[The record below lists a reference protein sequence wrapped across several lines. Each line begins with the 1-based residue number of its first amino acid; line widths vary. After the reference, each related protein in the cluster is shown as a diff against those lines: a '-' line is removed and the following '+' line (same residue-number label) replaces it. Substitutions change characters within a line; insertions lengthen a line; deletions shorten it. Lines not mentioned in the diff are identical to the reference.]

1 MYRALLA
8 QEDLIRELSC
18 SISLISYGGC
28 WMGVKLSMNYRLNRS
43 QFLLLH
49 CIRCSMQSV
58 GVNDEEC
65 SNRRPKSNVRP
76 PKRWSCR
83 RSSLIYRRENNTDK
97 IPLPS
102 SLLSSCETAKVEPRL
117 HFSTRFSADSVFL
130 VVAQWPS
137 YDAAAS
143 RPRSS
148 SMSTTAGGV
157 CLRLLLARLGCNQ
170 VGSASICTV
179 RNMHILL
186 HLL

>member
-1 MYRALLA
+1 MLDGCQIVNVLPFESKPNSAL
-8 QEDLIRELSC
+8 ELH
-18 SISLISYGGC
+18 
-28 WMGVKLSMNYRLNRS
+28 K
-43 QFLLLH
+43 
-49 CIRCSMQSV
+49 MQYAV

-65 SNRRPKSNVRP
+65 SNRRPKSNGRP
-76 PKRWSCR
+76 PVRGSCR
-83 RSSLIYRRENNTDK
+83 RSSLIYRSENNTDK
-97 IPLPS
+97 IPF
-102 SLLSSCETAKVEPRL
+102 LLSSCETAKVEPRL
-117 HFSTRFSADSVFL
+117 HFSTRFSADSVFI

>member
-1 MYRALLA
+1 MLDGCQIVNVLPFESKPIFALA
-8 QEDLIRELSC
+8 
-18 SISLISYGGC
+18 
-28 WMGVKLSMNYRLNRS
+28 
-43 QFLLLH
+43 LH
-49 CIRCSMQSV
+49 KMQSV

-65 SNRRPKSNVRP
+65 SNRRPKSNGRP
-76 PKRWSCR
+76 PVRGSCR
-83 RSSLIYRRENNTDK
+83 RSSLIYRSENNTDK
-97 IPLPS
+97 IPF
-102 SLLSSCETAKVEPRL
+102 LLSSCETAKVEPRL
-117 HFSTRFSADSVFL
+117 HFSTRFSADSVFI